1 MLHCVGCYRLDI
13 GLDGPHENLS
23 LIDVTVA
30 DITTLDVS
38 VVVNAAN
45 KTLLGGGGV
54 DGSIHRAAGPELK
67 AYCAKLGGCKTGEA
81 RLTPGFGLLSAWI
94 IHTVGPVWKGGSAG
108 EAVLLRCCY
117 ENCFAL
123 AIDAGLASIAFP
135 AISTGVFGYP
145 KVEAAAIAVSVMRQ
159 QQVQFERI
167 IACCFSET
175 DAQDYRVLLEDS
187 YA

>member
-1 MLHCVGCYRLDI
+1 M
-13 GLDGPHENLS
+13 
-23 LIDVTVA
+23 IDVTVA

-45 KTLLGGGGV
+45 QTLLGGGGV
-54 DGSIHRAAGPELK
+54 DGAIHRAAGPQLK

-81 RLTPGFGLLSAWI
+81 RLTPSFRLASAWI
-94 IHTVGPVWKGGSAG
+94 AHTVGPDWKGGSAG

-123 AIDAGLASIAFP
+123 AIDAGFVSIAFP

-145 KVEAAAIAVSVMRQ
+145 KVDAAAIAVSVMCQ
-159 QQVQFERI
+159 NQVQFERI
-167 IACCFSET
+167 VACCFSET
-175 DAQDYRVLLEDS
+175 DAQDYRALLADS